1 MPQIPLTPTI
11 LVVGLAAAGGAASF
25 QLISMS
31 LFVLILL
38 SCGLLMA
45 CAAVGQRSVHFLG
58 QDEQLL
64 VEGFTGMD
72 VHNGPGT
79 FFLNPFTHRSAT
91 IRKAET
97 LGTMDYVK
105 VRHVVEGRSE

>member
-38 SCGLLMA
+38 SCGA
-45 CAAVGQRSVHFLG
+45 
-58 QDEQLL
+58 L
-64 VEGFTGMD
+64 VVNHPKHEP
-72 VHNGPGT
+72 VV
-79 FFLNPFTHRSAT
+79 
-91 IRKAET
+91 ET
-97 LGTMDYVK
+97 L
-105 VRHVVEGRSE
+105 SL

>member
-1 MPQIPLTPTI
+1 
-11 LVVGLAAAGGAASF
+11 
-25 QLISMS
+25 
-31 LFVLILL
+31 
-38 SCGLLMA
+38 MA

-105 VRHVVEGRSE
+105 VRHVVEGKERIEKGPQLLFLAPYEQFVERSQGLSHSENVAFLF